1 MSSCP
6 NINSPEWKSLVNKI
20 GENNAWREFLANNEI
35 PSADNYELLNDK
47 DVLYQNQTTSTEGQI
62 VSEKTIRDLAAR
74 MSDRIGMP
82 FIVESD
88 RTKEY
93 KGKVENNTAYIN
105 LAYATLDTPIHEILG
120 HPIIRAI
127 KKTVLS
133 ESDWANSL
141 LTGQLPFEDDQD
153 VSLEAYK
160 KYVQQKKN
168 SNILYQNL
176 LKELETGKGKEV
188 LDRIKRDYN
197 VKGNIF
203 NPEWYIKNRA
213 SRFVSKGSDSYRA
226 NYNENT
232 KELDYSY
239 NGTPIT
245 EKEYIDNT
253 QDYYTL
259 EEQQEEAIV
268 ELLGLMTAE
277 KLDAVKDGKLISL
290 LKRLLKEIKAFMKQ
304 LLNQKEI
311 EIDKLPDNMT
321 LNDLSDLLAYSN
333 SKLILPG
340 NEVVYTTPDNQTFKT
355 YQEASNHIGELAKT
369 TKNVDL
375 NNIKINTETSEE
387 QKKQIEQFTNELKDL
402 KNQFNNFKFEKIPFN
417 NKIDIYTGEGR
428 LRQNYWARKDDG
440 TTGYLGG
447 SKETLTGDDY
457 DGFVIDKRNPWESSG
472 REYIKISNE
481 EAKKIFDEVND
492 INTATKTSIDIY
504 NALARSIDVLEN
516 KLNFLKEGSPLKSFI
531 NKNKEY
537 EQSKEI
543 IEKWKKINN
552 IQYNPEE
559 IYSRGQ
565 EFTSV
570 VGAYSNFDI
579 NLMMQNLLQHIED
592 NEKAGGKFA
601 ISAFT
606 KPVDKKIGHLEGGGG
621 KIKFK
626 IYPQSKDILWAANT
640 DVYSGSVWDASEK
653 VNKDKKSELLGVSY
667 TKYPALRNVNSVQPN
682 LANVVDNLD
691 WQHNELGIV
700 LTGNNFRLEYDEDIP
715 YQTKKIIDGIN
726 KILDQKYGKL
736 VKPKINKTLQDN
748 VVISHPRAGIIF
760 EGTQTESKKFLN
772 DFDISIYKSL
782 DKDKLKIEQSE
793 GIQPTKT
800 NETLKENIRNI
811 ANSLI
816 YENVGEEYAVK
827 ITRPSGGIEISLY
840 YAKKED
846 AEKILKNDKI
856 KYPDSKVE
864 IITNPKYGKVKDKE
878 YIDQSL
884 INTKIAALKEVAKK
898 YPRSLIRSEV
908 KRINTF
914 DNQQLY
920 NQFDLDDELPFQK
933 IQSDKK
939 EILYSIKTKSVEEI
953 AEGLNTDLVRS
964 EQQIKYSGYIKT
976 MVLNLLGDIGP
987 GKKLNMSPDKAFK
1000 QTKEKFIEI
1009 NNNIALSLNSYV
1021 KSEEDLQTF
1030 KSSELYNEMLEF
1042 LPVLGYVNTYEDL
1055 QKAAAI
1061 YNNVITKFDTYINFV
1076 KIDLAHNGI
1085 RIVKNK
1091 IKNVDNEEL
1100 AVKNE
1105 DESNDS
1111 AEISQNEIGERYG
1124 MDSFETNPRDTASI
1138 RVKSLIQTI
1147 AIPNEYEFGVP
1158 IYANPNDVFADILE
1172 IGADIDLS
1180 GFDSDKT
1187 KLTEFKKQLSDRAQ
1201 NRTYLSNLLNKIKNF
1216 EKNNEWERI
1225 NDILTVASKA
1235 YAIETLLL
1243 YKTRK
1248 SGNQVNG
1255 IYDTKVISTNR
1266 DSIDLQISREW
1277 LEDHKQS
1284 DFYTKDSQNDLYP
1297 KQSKLDLLN
1306 QIIEEGANKE
1316 NNIQI
1321 KKFQEFF
1328 NVLGINFT
1336 EDEITV
1342 IYKKL
1347 PKVLNKA
1354 TFNAFFQK
1362 NNLLKNIVDSFQ
1374 KHIKQP
1380 FKGQYGFQN
1389 ESTSMKELAKIYYEV
1404 NPGRYK
1410 ITATKTADNKS
1421 KYAYIL
1427 PSYLEQI
1434 KREWKNGN
1442 TSSVIN
1448 GVLSKPNSQ
1457 EQESFWNKVTRN
1469 QAKFKLDYFNGVRE
1483 QKVGE
1488 NGKVRKSL
1496 TPKEQ
1501 IVSMFLL
1508 HQQNLNVGN
1517 YIAFTLS
1524 DKTATMETVMTKE
1537 FFVNTDRNP
1546 VGVNIDYEI
1555 IDNKINY
1562 RNGLKKKIYNSFVE
1576 PEISRILASIKNKE
1590 AVNIE
1595 NYEIASKLFYFLP
1608 NLNRNS
1614 SLVDFR
1620 NDLYSGSFTIE
1631 ELSTKYSD
1639 IVGQAVLNEIQTDT
1653 ELEVDK
1659 LISIG
1664 VINVDKNNNYTYPLF
1679 INGNS
1684 ESDYVNAFRKT
1695 DATGR
1700 NMARLMVMDMK
1711 LNYLNSQIK
1720 TVQYLKFD
1728 PALAFKSSID
1738 VKDKIISDIADED
1751 KVTIANT
1758 TWDEFS
1764 KRAAALV
1771 APGSQ
1776 GSWSWN
1782 IGEDFYKEASK
1793 DYITV
1798 TAKDVKVEVKN
1809 TDGTLLNKSEITDA
1823 EEFVTMQ
1830 EHIDYLMSEGKIP
1843 YETWLSIYNKIKKA
1857 GPGGYYKLT
1866 SEELNLTISP
1876 TKPVYVNYT
1885 KVGDEELGLNRIDYV
1900 KSSRYPLIPQQEA
1913 GSERDKLRVWM
1924 EKNNVR
1930 SVNFASAKKLG
1941 RPTKSLELFDKDNN
1955 FVEPSDDDFK
1965 SSMQL
1970 LSRDGIRNQQEIP
1983 EQKDK
1988 ISTVTQ
1994 MNRTIFDG
2002 LLEVKDFNFGNMKN
2016 VTGAKGKEIKEAVR
2030 ARLFEIEAEK
2040 LKEKI
2045 DNLNVS
2051 HEKLYKLL
2059 EDIIVNDTTGSYTQ
2073 NDLLALEIDPKTK
2086 KFKIP
2091 LEAQYKLKKFQS
2103 LINSLVNKNVMLK
2116 VDGSSFVQV
2125 SGVGNKYTFSN
2136 ISKGI
2141 KSDIIWIDKHA
2152 DEFAK
2157 DGTTLKYIR
2166 QENKKTKAAQVI
2178 VSQYLRDDEGNLIDL
2193 TDYITEDK
2201 LGRKILDTS
2210 KMDEKMFQLI
2220 GTRIPNQSHPST
2232 LPIEVVGFL
2241 PSYMENSIIVPDGI
2255 TGQMGSDFDVDKL
2268 YAYFSKFK
2276 YNKENKSVEQITY
2289 ELNSIDDVKNLDKDQ
2304 LNQLYRDIHW
2314 EVLMNPATFDKITK
2328 AVDMPEVKEKVNLRN
2343 EQLKKYN
2350 LISDVKVNLPLDYMT
2365 SITRYIDNRAGK
2377 TGVSIFATLIS
2388 AQADFQ
2394 DKVIQLKTDEQ
2405 TGATNPIQIKLS
2417 KNSEII
2423 NLEFI
2428 GKLGESTSFLNEKR
2442 SISEN
2447 LNMMFS
2453 ESVDNAK
2460 NQFLKEFNW
2469 TEKAMSPIGVLAMLT
2484 DNKGNAAPIDFM
2496 MDLTSQSSII
2506 TLFEMIEQKQDS
2518 FGQYDSNALSKS
2530 VIDLQNKIIKKID
2543 LKDYLPGDQ
2552 TAQSYFDN
2560 KERNKILDA
2569 ETLSNAWVI
2578 GKAIQQKA
2586 NNETLEKIAKD
2597 LKYSSV
2603 NKMMLT
2609 YYNVQF
2615 NTLDTF
2621 ARLED
2626 TGRELMTILGAVYP
2640 YTKGIGSNVFST
2652 KQKLNQLN
2660 KLSNSFVFNNLDNI
2674 AGEINKLDN
2683 GDIQIMPVGEIGS
2696 AIENSLIFAQNNV
2709 YKSLFPISSGN
2720 ELESTVDK
2728 ILDFMGLDKLNLSKD
2743 KYQSIYNTVFE
2754 SIISYIYTNPS
2765 FELFED
2771 VVTERNKL
2779 INGTTSIG
2787 YRIIELKKDPEFA
2800 KNGFLKNIEV
2810 NKDYKTNTYSISFK
2824 DPFGTESDDKEV
2836 TLGFYNLALN
2846 ENNDIKQLAKDL
2858 ALYPFA
2864 TGDAGNLGRFIPVSY
2879 LNSDAD
2885 FTKAMGNFENAFV
2898 KHLINPGSQDI
2909 LIDQIVQNNPDI
2921 FSKSFSF
2928 TTTKN
2933 VNGDYQSPFKT
2944 VLKKIVN
2951 ADKLKDVDKFTFK
2964 IGDFPNND
2972 KYKGIIQS
2980 LKIPLTDNEQQAI
2993 SNIPSLAI
3001 LKIDFKYPQYILIED
3016 EIKSDI
3022 DFIYNEKVSYL
3033 YKRTSP
3039 IVTENGDATYERI
3052 EILGYKNISE
3062 FDFNNPNL
3070 VSAIEMNNVSR
3081 NENELP
3087 SQEGVLN
3094 QKEEIIEPITFVE
3107 NKIPVNLKG
3116 QMTFKYGNNKRSD
3129 VTSNTTFDAILNGER
3144 TASTR
3149 YENEGNINYW
3159 KGAKIGDIIT
3169 WKSEDGK
3176 TVDVEVTKA
3185 LHSLKGSGKNAEE
3198 WSKLE
3203 GWSVDYFNEKVR
3215 PKLDQAWQIEY
3226 KLITQPST
3234 NIQEN
3239 VKEPTEQPEIKINTV
3254 EYKGKPFIIEGS
3266 EEEGGLKIFYQAQG
3280 GKGEEVKDVN
3290 LFNKV
3295 FVAHTA
3301 DIHPEWVVTLT
3312 GIQNQPKYLVGMNGE
3327 VISLQN
3333 TDYGKVIQSKNVIQ
3347 KVMSLYN
3354 DKSEI
3359 ENLKIKPEETSMSTE
3374 NVFDITEEDLPVE
3387 EKPVKKEK
3395 RINVPK
3401 GSNPNNNVI
3410 METEDTVFLM
3420 NDGQQEAF
3428 DFIKGKVEE
3437 LLNNKKRIDVNDLDN
3452 TVIFNDPL
3460 TNKFNGLF
3468 PVEMWNNMIGLAG
3481 RGGVGKTT
3489 VIKAIIAAI
3498 EGKNKYAQ
3506 PSVMYLAPSHTAATV
3521 LQEAI
3526 GLDSEKAND
3535 GKVNTIQSHLRMRPD
3550 NNNIFNLI
3558 SENDYLKSTMFKPSF
3573 GRPNIIIIDESSMV
3587 SATMIKDMIIRL
3599 KTDLKNGLISNMP
3612 VFIFMGDYRQLGPI
3626 NEKQNEFVNKGPVS
3640 STLFLDTS
3648 KTKELTEVMRSDN
3661 ELLHKIYDS
3670 IGEQTVSNMIKTK
3683 NKEELKNPTFSK
3695 YDQLTKKSTENMLIV
3710 SNQEGVIDDYVT
3722 YLANN
3727 NNPYGMFW
3735 IHYNNTDNPI
3745 TKNLAAKIRKAYFDK
3760 IEESIS
3766 EEQHRLFSKHD
3777 YIEFT
3782 GGVEISTD
3790 DSFDYTVTNDKI
3802 KNIIE
3807 KQKYYKVKDNIYKIK
3822 SGVIKPNARF
3832 KVLDIVN
3839 RKDNLLSFV
3848 HSQLKSYLP
3857 KNITVDVETS
3867 ILYNRQ
3873 DKVRALSKA
3882 LDISVGPIIEG
3893 KFGKYNKNTKKQE
3906 GIIIKNNK
3914 TGEILAEFDL
3924 PYGIFID
3931 VQENLKM
3938 LNSSGATMPFAPA
3951 YIGSSHTAQGNSI
3964 KNVIVGDYNIKQA
3977 AANGKTHIDDIFSS
3991 MYVALTRTSGTVIII
4006 KPAGADIVN
4015 NQEVFL
4021 GAITDNNQAQ
4031 RMTSASKMPNKFEEI
4046 EIQEA
4051 EETIDFMDNVIQQ
4064 IIMDSQKEVIED
4076 TFGKDKNA
4084 SSILNTVY
4092 KNTTPF
4098 YKEIL
4103 KLVSKTG
4110 GINNLKI
4117 VVDETITDPGSYDLY
4132 NETITINPN
4141 LAFES
4146 NPGNANAL
4154 YDVLIHEL
4162 LHHITAKIVNA
4173 DKSKLTL
4180 EQRKWVVS
4188 LENLFKFT
4196 QDKILND
4203 PIHGENL
4210 RKAIEQV
4217 NKEGGFLSVKDKSM
4231 YYGLTN
4237 MNEFISMLMSDADF
4251 RSFMNNVSYSGEKSL
4266 FERFIDIFVNI
4277 LKSLGITVKDDTVLK
4292 EGIGNIIGII
4302 ESRNE
4307 GNVATDQTLKSI
4319 KTQTFVDGIVESE
4332 FEKIIKYLDIKTKCK

>member
-1 MSSCP
+1 MSCRIG
-6 NINSPEWKSLVNKI
+6 INNLVKSVIKDKPWFYFNERENYVEILDSPTNRISRYTAFGVAKSLAKDLNKVINNGYKQI
-20 GENNAWREFLANNEI
+20 GDVFY
-35 PSADNYELLNDK
+35 PNYMNRK
-47 DVLYQNQTTSTEGQI
+47 
-62 VSEKTIRDLAAR
+62 R
-74 MSDRIGMP
+74 
-82 FIVESD
+82 IVE
-88 RTKEY
+88 
-93 KGKVENNTAYIN
+93 IN
-105 LAYATLDTPIHEILG
+105 PSKKQLDLIKATDE
-120 HPIIRAI
+120 
-127 KKTVLS
+127 
-133 ESDWANSL
+133 
-141 LTGQLPFEDDQD
+141 
-153 VSLEAYK
+153 
-160 KYVQQKKN
+160 
-168 SNILYQNL
+168 
-176 LKELETGKGKEV
+176 KEV
-188 LDRIKRDYN
+188 LEIEAEIKKEQLQKEFDFLN
-197 VKGNIF
+197 NEANIS
-203 NPEWYIKNRA
+203 I
-213 SRFVSKGSDSYRA
+213 
-226 NYNENT
+226 NYEGDVIPN
-232 KELDYSY
+232 
-239 NGTPIT
+239 
-245 EKEYIDNT
+245 IDNT
-253 QDYYTL
+253 
-259 EEQQEEAIV
+259 
-268 ELLGLMTAE
+268 
-277 KLDAVKDGKLISL
+277 
-290 LKRLLKEIKAFMKQ
+290 
-304 LLNQKEI
+304 
-311 EIDKLPDNMT
+311 
-321 LNDLSDLLAYSN
+321 
-333 SKLILPG
+333 
-340 NEVVYTTPDNQTFKT
+340 
-355 YQEASNHIGELAKT
+355 
-369 TKNVDL
+369 VD
-375 NNIKINTETSEE
+375 
-387 QKKQIEQFTNELKDL
+387 
-402 KNQFNNFKFEKIPFN
+402 
-417 NKIDIYTGEGR
+417 
-428 LRQNYWARKDDG
+428 
-440 TTGYLGG
+440 
-447 SKETLTGDDY
+447 
-457 DGFVIDKRNPWESSG
+457 
-472 REYIKISNE
+472 
-481 EAKKIFDEVND
+481 
-492 INTATKTSIDIY
+492 
-504 NALARSIDVLEN
+504 
-516 KLNFLKEGSPLKSFI
+516 
-531 NKNKEY
+531 
-537 EQSKEI
+537 
-543 IEKWKKINN
+543 
-552 IQYNPEE
+552 
-559 IYSRGQ
+559 
-565 EFTSV
+565 
-570 VGAYSNFDI
+570 
-579 NLMMQNLLQHIED
+579 
-592 NEKAGGKFA
+592 
-601 ISAFT
+601 
-606 KPVDKKIGHLEGGGG
+606 DKKNI
-621 KIKFK
+621 
-626 IYPQSKDILWAANT
+626 
-640 DVYSGSVWDASEK
+640 
-653 VNKDKKSELLGVSY
+653 
-667 TKYPALRNVNSVQPN
+667 TK
-682 LANVVDNLD
+682 
-691 WQHNELGIV
+691 
-700 LTGNNFRLEYDEDIP
+700 
-715 YQTKKIIDGIN
+715 
-726 KILDQKYGKL
+726 QK
-736 VKPKINKTLQDN
+736 N
-748 VVISHPRAGIIF
+748 
-760 EGTQTESKKFLN
+760 
-772 DFDISIYKSL
+772 
-782 DKDKLKIEQSE
+782 
-793 GIQPTKT
+793 
-800 NETLKENIRNI
+800 
-811 ANSLI
+811 
-816 YENVGEEYAVK
+816 
-827 ITRPSGGIEISLY
+827 
-840 YAKKED
+840 
-846 AEKILKNDKI
+846 
-856 KYPDSKVE
+856 
-864 IITNPKYGKVKDKE
+864 
-878 YIDQSL
+878 
-884 INTKIAALKEVAKK
+884 
-898 YPRSLIRSEV
+898 
-908 KRINTF
+908 
-914 DNQQLY
+914 
-920 NQFDLDDELPFQK
+920 
-933 IQSDKK
+933 
-939 EILYSIKTKSVEEI
+939 ILYSIRTKSVEEI
-953 AEGLNTDLVRS
+953 AKGLNTDLVRS
-964 EQQIKYSGYIKT
+964 EQQIKYSSYIKT
-976 MVLNLLGDIGP
+976 MILTFMGDIGP
-987 GKKLNMSPDKAFK
+987 GKKLKMSPDEAFQK
-1000 QTKEKFIEI
+1000 SKEMFIKI
-1009 NNNIALSLNSYV
+1009 NNNIATALNTHI
-1021 KSEEDLQTF
+1021 KSEED
-1030 KSSELYNEMLEF
+1030 F
-1042 LPVLGYVNTYEDL
+1042 LKVKESTSYEEIIKIFPVLKYAKTYEDL
-1055 QKAAAI
+1055 QKAAKT
-1061 YNNVITKFDTYINFV
+1061 YSDVIAKFDSYVTFV

-1091 IKNVDNEEL
+1091 IKNVDVEEL

-1111 AEISQNEIGERYG
+1111 SEISQNEIGERYG
-1124 MDSFETNPRDTASI
+1124 MDNFQTNPRDTASI

-1147 AIPNEYEFGVP
+1147 AIPDEYEFGVP

-1172 IGADIDLS
+1172 IGADIELS

-1201 NRTYLSNLLNKIKNF
+1201 SRTYLSNLLNKIESF

-1248 SGNQVNG
+1248 TGSQING
-1255 IYDTKVISTNR
+1255 IYDAKIISTNR
-1266 DSIDLQISREW
+1266 DSIDLQISKEW
-1277 LEDHKQS
+1277 LFNHLQS
-1284 DFYTKDSQNDLYP
+1284 DFYTKNSQKDLFP
-1297 KQSKLDLLN
+1297 KQSKIDLLN

-1316 NNIQI
+1316 NSIQV

-1328 NVLGINFT
+1328 NVLGIDFT
-1336 EDEITV
+1336 ENEVNI
-1342 IYKKL
+1342 ISKKL
-1347 PKVLNKA
+1347 PKVLKKA

-1362 NNLLKNIVDSFQ
+1362 NNLLKNIVESFELN
-1374 KHIKQP
+1374 IKQP
-1380 FKGQYGFQN
+1380 FEGQYGFKN
-1389 ESTSMKELAKIYYEV
+1389 ESTSMKELAKIYYEL

-1410 ITATKTADNKS
+1410 IASTKTADNKS

-1427 PSYLEQI
+1427 PTYLEQV
-1434 KREWKNGN
+1434 KREWDNGN
-1442 TSSVIN
+1442 TSSVMN

-1457 EQESFWNKVTRN
+1457 DQESFWNKVLRN
-1469 QAKFKLDYFNGVRE
+1469 QAKFKIDYFNGIRE
-1483 QKVGE
+1483 QKAGE
-1488 NGKVRKSL
+1488 NGKVRKFL

-1501 IVSMFLL
+1501 IATMFLL
-1508 HQQNLNVGN
+1508 HQQNLNVGS

-1524 DKTATMETVMTKE
+1524 DKTANMETVMTKE
-1537 FFVNTDRNP
+1537 FFVNTSNSA
-1546 VGVNIDYEI
+1546 VGVNIDYALA
-1555 IDNKINY
+1555 DNKIVYTNA
-1562 RNGLKKKIYNSFVE
+1562 LKNKIYNSFVE

-1590 AVNIE
+1590 SVNIE
-1595 NYEIASKLFYFLP
+1595 NYDIASKLFYFLP

-1614 SLVDFR
+1614 NLVNFR

-1653 ELEVDK
+1653 ELEIDK

-1695 DATGR
+1695 NATGR

-1720 TVQYLKFD
+1720 TIQYLKFD
-1728 PALAFKSSID
+1728 PALAFKTSID
-1738 VKDKIISDIADED
+1738 VKDKTISNIADED

-1782 IGEDFYKEASK
+1782 IGEDLYKEASE

-1809 TDGTLLNKSEITDA
+1809 ADGTLLNKSEITDA

-1830 EHIDYLMSEGKIP
+1830 EHIDYLMSQGKIP

-1866 SEELNLTISP
+1866 SEELTLTISP

-1988 ISTVTQ
+1988 VSTVTQ

-2002 LLEVKDFNFGNMKN
+2002 LLGVKNFNFGNMKN
-2016 VTGAKGKEIKEAVR
+2016 VTGSKGKELKEAVR
-2030 ARLFEIEAEK
+2030 ARLFEIESEN

-2045 DNLNVS
+2045 GNLNVS
-2051 HEKLYKLL
+2051 HEKLYELL
-2059 EDIIVNDTTGSYTQ
+2059 KDIIENDTTGSYTQ
-2073 NDLLALEIDPKTK
+2073 NDLLALEIDPQTK

-2103 LINSLVNKNVMLK
+2103 LINSLIDKNVMLK

-2141 KSDIIWIDKHA
+2141 KSDIIWIDKYA
-2152 DEFAK
+2152 DDFAK
-2157 DGTTLKYIR
+2157 DGATLKYIR
-2166 QENKKTKAAQVI
+2166 QEDNKTKAAQVI

-2193 TDYITEDK
+2193 TDYITEDDF
-2201 LGRKILDTS
+2201 GRNILDTS
-2210 KMDEKMFQLI
+2210 KMDEKMFQLV

-2276 YNKENKSVEQITY
+2276 YTKKSTIERLGADENEFEELVKAGKKIAKKAGEKADRKGRYNNFNKYLTQAVKEKYGDKEVPKFKIETPASIKQITY
-2289 ELNSIDDVKNLDKDQ
+2289 ELNSINDVKNLDKDQ

-2314 EVLMNPATFDKITK
+2314 EVLMNSATFDKITK

-2365 SITRYIDNRAGK
+2365 SITRYIDNRSGK

-2394 DKVIQLKTDEQ
+2394 DKVIQLKRDEE
-2405 TGATNPIQIKLS
+2405 TNTPNPIEIKLS
-2417 KNSEII
+2417 KNSETIY
-2423 NLEFI
+2423 LEFI

-2518 FGQYDSNALSKS
+2518 FGQYDVDALSKS
-2530 VIDLQNKIIKKID
+2530 IVELQNKIIKKID
-2543 LKDYLPGDQ
+2543 LKGYLPGDQ
-2552 TAQSYFDN
+2552 TAESYFN
-2560 KERNKILDA
+2560 RKNQNRNSILDA
-2569 ETLSNAWVI
+2569 ETLSETWMI

-2586 NNETLEKIAKD
+2586 SNETLEKIAKD
-2597 LKYSSV
+2597 LKYGSV
-2603 NKMMLT
+2603 NEMMLT

-2615 NTLDTF
+2615 NALDMF
-2621 ARLED
+2621 ARLEN

-2660 KLSNSFVFNNLDNI
+2660 KLSSSLVFDNLDNI
-2674 AGEINKLDN
+2674 AGEVNKLSN
-2683 GDIQIMPVGEIGS
+2683 GDIQIMPIGEIGS
-2696 AIENSLIFAQNNV
+2696 AIENSLIFAQNNI

-2720 ELESTVDK
+2720 ELESTVDI
-2728 ILDFMGLDKLNLSKD
+2728 ILDFLGLDKLNLSKD

-2771 VVTERNKL
+2771 VVAERNKL

-2787 YRIIELKKDPEFA
+2787 YRIGELNKNPEFA

-2810 NKDYKTNTYSISFK
+2810 DKDYKTNTYSISFK
-2824 DPFGTESDDKEV
+2824 NPFGTESDDKEV

-2864 TGDAGNLGRFIPVSY
+2864 TGDAGNLGRFIPVTY

-2885 FTKAMGNFENAFV
+2885 FNKAMSNFENAFV
-2898 KHLINPGSQDI
+2898 KHLINPKSQDI
-2909 LIDQIVQNNPDI
+2909 LIDQIVQNNPEI

-2928 TTTKN
+2928 TTTKTSYT
-2933 VNGDYQSPFKT
+2933 DYQSPFKT
-2944 VLKKIVN
+2944 ALKKNINV
-2951 ADKLKDVDKFTFK
+2951 DRLKDVNKFTFK
-2964 IGDFPNND
+2964 IGDFPNDD
-2972 KYKGIIQS
+2972 KHKGIIQS

-2993 SNIPSLAI
+2993 SKIPSLAI

-3081 NENELP
+3081 DENELN
-3087 SQEGVLN
+3087 SQEGILQEEVVKPAMLAPTTSAQESTSNFVVKNNILEILN
-3094 QKEEIIEPITFVE
+3094 KSKYSFLASLLKENNTTLNWTKDNNVAGTYYLGKNKIEIGEHIKFSDNLEEVIAHEAIHAIIDWETTGTEKRKEMEEKIAPFIKEIKEYFFNSKEGQNEYIKNILTTFNQSLINKNGTFEEVITYAFTDKIFAEWLNSIPSKGVKNKSKTLWGKLKDIILEILSSVTEKTKLDELNDILDFIFKEEVKPGVETTEPVKTYQGKIESLQPNQIFVFGSNPQGRHGAGAAQQAKNKFGAVQLVGRGLKNQTYALVTKNLTAGFVE
-3107 NKIPVNLKG
+3107 KETGI
-3116 QMTFKYGNNKRSD
+3116 KYEKAGEKSL
-3129 VTSNTTFDAILNGER
+3129 TPEQIESNIKELYNVALQNPDKEFLVAYSVDDKKNLNGYTDQDMANMFSAFPIPNNMVFE
-3144 TASTR
+3144 
-3149 YENEGNINYW
+3149 EGFS
-3159 KGAKIGDIIT
+3159 KLLQAESIIY
-3169 WKSEDGK
+3169 KN
-3176 TVDVEVTKA
+3176 
-3185 LHSLKGSGKNAEE
+3185 GKNYLAVNGKIVGVQEIDENGNTYISPNVEE
-3198 WSKLE
+3198 S
-3203 GWSVDYFNEKVR
+3203 
-3215 PKLDQAWQIEY
+3215 I
-3226 KLITQPST
+3226 
-3234 NIQEN
+3234 
-3239 VKEPTEQPEIKINTV
+3239 EQPEIKVSTV
-3254 EYKGKPFIIEGS
+3254 DYKGKTFIIEGS
-3266 EEEGGLKIFYQAQG
+3266 EEEGDLKIFYQAQG

-3312 GIQNQPKYLVGMNGE
+3312 GIQNQPKYLVGNNSE

-3333 TDYGKVIQSKNVIQ
+3333 TDYGKVIQSKDVIQ
-3347 KVMSLYN
+3347 KVMSLYY
-3354 DKSEI
+3354 DKSQI
-3359 ENLKIKPEETSMSTE
+3359 ENLKIKPEEISMSTE
-3374 NVFDITEEDLPVE
+3374 NVFDITKEDLPVE
-3387 EKPVKKEK
+3387 QKPVKKEK

-3428 DFIKGKVEE
+3428 NFIKGKVEE

-3498 EGKNKYAQ
+3498 EVKNKYAQ
-3506 PSVMYLAPSHTAATV
+3506 PSVMYLAPGHTAATV

-3535 GKVNTIQSHLRMRPD
+3535 GMVNTIQSHLRMRPD
-3550 NNNIFNLI
+3550 SNNIFNLI
-3558 SENDYLKSTMFKPSF
+3558 SEYNYLKSAKFKPSF
-3573 GRPNIIIIDESSMV
+3573 GQPNIIIIDEASMV
-3587 SATMIKDMIIRL
+3587 SATMIKDMITRL
-3599 KTDLKNGLISNMP
+3599 KTDLRNGLISNMP

-3626 NEKQNEFVNKGPVS
+3626 NEKQNQFVNKGPIS
-3640 STLFLDTS
+3640 STLFLDNS

-3670 IGEQTVSNMIKTK
+3670 IGDQIVSNMTKTK
-3683 NKEELKNPTFSK
+3683 NKEELKNPSFSK

-3735 IHYNNTDNPI
+3735 IHYNKTDNSI

-3760 IEESIS
+3760 IEQPIL
-3766 EEQHRLFSKHD
+3766 EEKYRLFSKHD

-3790 DSFDYTVTNDKI
+3790 DNFNYTITDDKI
-3802 KNIIE
+3802 KNLIE
-3807 KQKYYKVKDNIYKIK
+3807 KQKYNKIEDNVYKIGL
-3822 SGVIKPNARF
+3822 GVIKPNARF

-3839 RKDNLLSFV
+3839 RKDNLSALL
-3848 HSQLKSYLP
+3848 HPNLKSYLP
-3857 KNITVDVETS
+3857 KNIIVDVETS

-3873 DKVRALSKA
+3873 DKIRALSKA
-3882 LDISVGPIIEG
+3882 LDISVGPIIDG
-3893 KFGKYNKNTKKQE
+3893 KFGRYSEGTKSQE
-3906 GIIIKNNK
+3906 GITIKNNK
-3914 TGEILAEFDL
+3914 TGEILAKFDL
-3924 PYGIFID
+3924 PYGTFID
-3931 VQENLKM
+3931 VEENLKM
-3938 LNSSGATMPFAPA
+3938 LNSTNATMPFVPS

-3977 AANGKTHIDDIFSS
+3977 AANGRTHIDDVFSS

-4021 GAITDNNQAQ
+4021 GAITDDNQAQ
-4031 RMTSASKMPNKFEEI
+4031 RMTSASEMPNKFEEI

-4110 GINNLKI
+4110 GIGNLKI
-4117 VVDETITDPGSYDLY
+4117 VVDENMTDPGSYDLY

-4141 LAFES
+4141 LAFEL

-4162 LHHITAKIVNA
+4162 LHHVTAKIVNA
-4173 DKSKLTL
+4173 DKSTLTL
-4180 EQRKWVVS
+4180 EQRKWVIS

-4203 PIHGENL
+4203 PIHSENL
-4210 RKAIEQV
+4210 RKTIEQV

-4237 MNEFISMLMSDADF
+4237 INEFISMLMSDADF

-4277 LKSLGITVKDDTVLK
+4277 LKSLGVTVKDDTVLK

-4307 GNVATDQTLKSI
+4307 ENAATNQTLKSI

>member
-1 MSSCP
+1 MSCRIG
-6 NINSPEWKSLVNKI
+6 INNLVKSVIKDKPWFYFNERENYVEILDSPTNRISRYTAFGVAKSLAKDLNKVINNGYKQI
-20 GENNAWREFLANNEI
+20 GDVFY
-35 PSADNYELLNDK
+35 PNYM
-47 DVLYQNQTTSTEGQI
+47 NQ
-62 VSEKTIRDLAAR
+62 KR
-74 MSDRIGMP
+74 
-82 FIVESD
+82 IVE
-88 RTKEY
+88 
-93 KGKVENNTAYIN
+93 IN
-105 LAYATLDTPIHEILG
+105 PSKKQLDLIKATDE
-120 HPIIRAI
+120 
-127 KKTVLS
+127 
-133 ESDWANSL
+133 
-141 LTGQLPFEDDQD
+141 
-153 VSLEAYK
+153 
-160 KYVQQKKN
+160 
-168 SNILYQNL
+168 
-176 LKELETGKGKEV
+176 KEV
-188 LDRIKRDYN
+188 LEIEAEIKKEQLQKEFDFLN
-197 VKGNIF
+197 NEANIS
-203 NPEWYIKNRA
+203 I
-213 SRFVSKGSDSYRA
+213 
-226 NYNENT
+226 NYEGDVIPN
-232 KELDYSY
+232 
-239 NGTPIT
+239 
-245 EKEYIDNT
+245 IDNT
-253 QDYYTL
+253 
-259 EEQQEEAIV
+259 
-268 ELLGLMTAE
+268 
-277 KLDAVKDGKLISL
+277 
-290 LKRLLKEIKAFMKQ
+290 
-304 LLNQKEI
+304 
-311 EIDKLPDNMT
+311 
-321 LNDLSDLLAYSN
+321 
-333 SKLILPG
+333 
-340 NEVVYTTPDNQTFKT
+340 
-355 YQEASNHIGELAKT
+355 
-369 TKNVDL
+369 VD
-375 NNIKINTETSEE
+375 
-387 QKKQIEQFTNELKDL
+387 
-402 KNQFNNFKFEKIPFN
+402 
-417 NKIDIYTGEGR
+417 
-428 LRQNYWARKDDG
+428 
-440 TTGYLGG
+440 
-447 SKETLTGDDY
+447 
-457 DGFVIDKRNPWESSG
+457 
-472 REYIKISNE
+472 
-481 EAKKIFDEVND
+481 
-492 INTATKTSIDIY
+492 
-504 NALARSIDVLEN
+504 
-516 KLNFLKEGSPLKSFI
+516 
-531 NKNKEY
+531 
-537 EQSKEI
+537 
-543 IEKWKKINN
+543 
-552 IQYNPEE
+552 
-559 IYSRGQ
+559 
-565 EFTSV
+565 
-570 VGAYSNFDI
+570 
-579 NLMMQNLLQHIED
+579 
-592 NEKAGGKFA
+592 
-601 ISAFT
+601 
-606 KPVDKKIGHLEGGGG
+606 DKKNI
-621 KIKFK
+621 
-626 IYPQSKDILWAANT
+626 
-640 DVYSGSVWDASEK
+640 
-653 VNKDKKSELLGVSY
+653 
-667 TKYPALRNVNSVQPN
+667 TK
-682 LANVVDNLD
+682 
-691 WQHNELGIV
+691 
-700 LTGNNFRLEYDEDIP
+700 
-715 YQTKKIIDGIN
+715 
-726 KILDQKYGKL
+726 QK
-736 VKPKINKTLQDN
+736 N
-748 VVISHPRAGIIF
+748 
-760 EGTQTESKKFLN
+760 
-772 DFDISIYKSL
+772 
-782 DKDKLKIEQSE
+782 
-793 GIQPTKT
+793 
-800 NETLKENIRNI
+800 
-811 ANSLI
+811 
-816 YENVGEEYAVK
+816 
-827 ITRPSGGIEISLY
+827 
-840 YAKKED
+840 
-846 AEKILKNDKI
+846 
-856 KYPDSKVE
+856 
-864 IITNPKYGKVKDKE
+864 
-878 YIDQSL
+878 
-884 INTKIAALKEVAKK
+884 
-898 YPRSLIRSEV
+898 
-908 KRINTF
+908 
-914 DNQQLY
+914 
-920 NQFDLDDELPFQK
+920 
-933 IQSDKK
+933 
-939 EILYSIKTKSVEEI
+939 ILYSIRTKSVEEI
-953 AEGLNTDLVRS
+953 AKGLNTDLVRS
-964 EQQIKYSGYIKT
+964 GQQIKYSSYIKT
-976 MVLNLLGDIGP
+976 MILTFMGDIGP
-987 GKKLNMSPDKAFK
+987 GKKLKMSPDEAFQK
-1000 QTKEKFIEI
+1000 SKEMFIKI
-1009 NNNIALSLNSYV
+1009 NNNIATALNTHI
-1021 KSEEDLQTF
+1021 KSEED
-1030 KSSELYNEMLEF
+1030 F
-1042 LPVLGYVNTYEDL
+1042 LKVKESTSYEEIIKIFPVLKYAKTYEDL
-1055 QKAAAI
+1055 QKAAKT
-1061 YNNVITKFDTYINFV
+1061 YSDVIAKFDSYVTFV

-1091 IKNVDNEEL
+1091 IKNVDVEEL

-1111 AEISQNEIGERYG
+1111 SEISQNEIGERYG
-1124 MDSFETNPRDTASI
+1124 MDNFQTNPRDTASI

-1147 AIPNEYEFGVP
+1147 AIPDEYEFGVP

-1172 IGADIDLS
+1172 IGADIELS

-1187 KLTEFKKQLSDRAQ
+1187 KLTEFKKQLSDRAKS
-1201 NRTYLSNLLNKIKNF
+1201 RTYLSNLLNKIESF

-1248 SGNQVNG
+1248 TGSQING
-1255 IYDTKVISTNR
+1255 IYDAKIISTNR
-1266 DSIDLQISREW
+1266 DSIDLQISKEW
-1277 LEDHKQS
+1277 LFNHLQS
-1284 DFYTKDSQNDLYP
+1284 DFYTKNSQKDLFP
-1297 KQSKLDLLN
+1297 KQSKIDLLN

-1316 NNIQI
+1316 NSIQV

-1328 NVLGINFT
+1328 NVLGIDFT
-1336 EDEITV
+1336 ENEVNI
-1342 IYKKL
+1342 ISKKL
-1347 PKVLNKA
+1347 PKVLKKA

-1362 NNLLKNIVDSFQ
+1362 NNLLKNIVESFELN
-1374 KHIKQP
+1374 IKQP
-1380 FKGQYGFQN
+1380 FEGQYGFKN
-1389 ESTSMKELAKIYYEV
+1389 ESTSMKELAKIYYEL

-1410 ITATKTADNKS
+1410 IASTKTADNKS

-1427 PSYLEQI
+1427 PTYLEQV
-1434 KREWKNGN
+1434 KREWDNGN
-1442 TSSVIN
+1442 TSSVMN

-1457 EQESFWNKVTRN
+1457 DQESFWNKVLRN
-1469 QAKFKLDYFNGVRE
+1469 QAKFKIDYFNGIRE
-1483 QKVGE
+1483 QKAGE
-1488 NGKVRKSL
+1488 NGKVRKFL

-1501 IVSMFLL
+1501 IATMFLL
-1508 HQQNLNVGN
+1508 HQQNLNVGS

-1524 DKTATMETVMTKE
+1524 DKTANMETVMTKE
-1537 FFVNTDRNP
+1537 FFVNTSNNA
-1546 VGVNIDYEI
+1546 VGVNIDYALA
-1555 IDNKINY
+1555 DNKIVYTNA
-1562 RNGLKKKIYNSFVE
+1562 LKNKIYNSFVE

-1590 AVNIE
+1590 SVNIE
-1595 NYEIASKLFYFLP
+1595 NYDIASKLFYFLP

-1614 SLVDFR
+1614 NLVDFR

-1653 ELEVDK
+1653 ELEIDK

-1695 DATGR
+1695 NATGR

-1720 TVQYLKFD
+1720 TIQYLKFD
-1728 PALAFKSSID
+1728 PALAFKTSID
-1738 VKDKIISDIADED
+1738 VKDKTISNIADED

-1782 IGEDFYKEASK
+1782 IGEDLYKEASE

-1809 TDGTLLNKSEITDA
+1809 ADGTLLNKSEITDA

-1830 EHIDYLMSEGKIP
+1830 EHIDYLMSQGKIP

-1866 SEELNLTISP
+1866 SEELTLTISP

-1988 ISTVTQ
+1988 VSTVTQ

-2002 LLEVKDFNFGNMKN
+2002 LLGVKNFNFGNMKN
-2016 VTGAKGKEIKEAVR
+2016 VTGSKGKELKEAVR
-2030 ARLFEIEAEK
+2030 ARLFEIESEN

-2045 DNLNVS
+2045 GNLNVS
-2051 HEKLYKLL
+2051 HEKLYELL
-2059 EDIIVNDTTGSYTQ
+2059 KDIIENDTTGSYTQ
-2073 NDLLALEIDPKTK
+2073 NDLLALEIDPQTK

-2103 LINSLVNKNVMLK
+2103 LINSLIDKNVMLK

-2141 KSDIIWIDKHA
+2141 KSDIIWIDKYA
-2152 DEFAK
+2152 DDFAK
-2157 DGTTLKYIR
+2157 DGATLKYIR
-2166 QENKKTKAAQVI
+2166 QEDNKTKAAQVI

-2193 TDYITEDK
+2193 TDYITEDDF
-2201 LGRKILDTS
+2201 GRNILDTS

-2276 YNKENKSVEQITY
+2276 YTKKSTIEKLGADENEFEELVKAGKKIAKKAGEKADRKGRYNNFNKYLTQAVKEKYGDKEVPKFKIETPASIKQITY

-2314 EVLMNPATFDKITK
+2314 EVLMNSATFDKITK

-2365 SITRYIDNRAGK
+2365 SITRYIDNRSGK

-2394 DKVIQLKTDEQ
+2394 DKVIQLKRDEE
-2405 TGATNPIQIKLS
+2405 TNTPNPIEIKLS
-2417 KNSEII
+2417 KNSETIY
-2423 NLEFI
+2423 LEFI

-2518 FGQYDSNALSKS
+2518 FGQYDVDALSKS
-2530 VIDLQNKIIKKID
+2530 IVELQNKIIKKID
-2543 LKDYLPGDQ
+2543 LKGYLPGDQ
-2552 TAQSYFDN
+2552 TAESYFN
-2560 KERNKILDA
+2560 RKNQNRNSILDA
-2569 ETLSNAWVI
+2569 ETLSETWMI

-2586 NNETLEKIAKD
+2586 SNETLEKIAKD
-2597 LKYSSV
+2597 LKYGSV
-2603 NKMMLT
+2603 NEMMLT

-2615 NTLDTF
+2615 NALDMF
-2621 ARLED
+2621 ARLEN

-2660 KLSNSFVFNNLDNI
+2660 KLSSSLVFDNLDNI
-2674 AGEINKLDN
+2674 AGEINKLSN
-2683 GDIQIMPVGEIGS
+2683 GDIQIMPIGEIGS
-2696 AIENSLIFAQNNV
+2696 AIENSLIFAQNNI

-2720 ELESTVDK
+2720 ELESTVDI
-2728 ILDFMGLDKLNLSKD
+2728 ILDFLGLDKLNLSKD

-2787 YRIIELKKDPEFA
+2787 YRIGELNKNPEFA

-2810 NKDYKTNTYSISFK
+2810 DKDYKTNTYSISFK
-2824 DPFGTESDDKEV
+2824 NPFGTESDDKEV

-2864 TGDAGNLGRFIPVSY
+2864 TGDAGNLGRFIPVTY

-2885 FTKAMGNFENAFV
+2885 FNKAMSNFENAFV
-2898 KHLINPGSQDI
+2898 KHLINPESQDI
-2909 LIDQIVQNNPDI
+2909 LIDQIVQNNPEM

-2928 TTTKN
+2928 ATTKTSYT
-2933 VNGDYQSPFKT
+2933 DYQSPFKT
-2944 VLKKIVN
+2944 ALKKNINV
-2951 ADKLKDVDKFTFK
+2951 DRLKDVNKFTFK
-2964 IGDFPNND
+2964 IGDFPNDD
-2972 KYKGIIQS
+2972 KHKGIIQS
-2980 LKIPLTDNEQQAI
+2980 LKIPLTDNEQKAI
-2993 SNIPSLAI
+2993 NKIPSLAN
-3001 LKIDFKYPQYILIED
+3001 LKIDFKYPQYILIDD

-3033 YKRTSP
+3033 YKRTSA

-3070 VSAIEMNNVSR
+3070 VSVIEMNNVSR
-3081 NENELP
+3081 NENELR

-3094 QKEEIIEPITFVE
+3094 QKEEVVKSAAQTFTSSDKPNLLKNENGLIIIENVIPKSETIKIIEQAKDFIEETSFKQTAGSVSWAYGKQWMRINAMNPKQREGLVIGKQLNGIEITQKMKDDFIKTGVSKGFPLYGYTTIDKNGNILPSIPQNIIDYLSSKGIDVSEYDASYNSIYDKSDNGSLIIHQDNTENNESPIITISLGRPMKFITYELNDPTDFNVADTNNTAFRIAVNAVRGE
-3107 NKIPVNLKG
+3107 ALKLNLIPKSAKDNNG
-3116 QMTFKYGNNKRSD
+3116 NIKYGHFTPD
-3129 VTSNTTFDAILNGER
+3129 TILKYAEEIDKKQG
-3144 TASTR
+3144 TQ
-3149 YENEGNINYW
+3149 
-3159 KGAKIGDIIT
+3159 
-3169 WKSEDGK
+3169 
-3176 TVDVEVTKA
+3176 
-3185 LHSLKGSGKNAEE
+3185 LKQFVIDKLKEQFKNAEKTE
-3198 WSKLE
+3198 YDLTNGAVLVFSGNNRNVLHEIVFDEETNKKPMESGFPTLNVNKAFKGLNQADKIVKTDDYRGVLTLRKVEGPTLTNVINEQKLIENISTQPTATTEVKPGVEISSNATGLAAALTNPTELAKSKNNLKQSYPVEFQGKTYKDAEAAYQALKSTATKDEGPNNTYNLMVNIITAKLQQHPRLVTEITNQGGSNWILNSTHQPTKQNNVWETGGKNWFIKSLNEAYKNVTSVETTEPVKTYQGKIESLQPNQIFVFGSNPQGRHGAGAAQQAKNKFGAVQLVGRGLKNQTYALVTKNLTAGFVEKQTGIKYEKAGEKSLTPEQIESNIKELYNVALQNPDKEFLVAYSVDGKKNLNGYTDQDMANMFSAFPIPNNMVFEKGFSKL
-3203 GWSVDYFNEKVR
+3203 
-3215 PKLDQAWQIEY
+3215 LQAESIIY
-3226 KLITQPST
+3226 KNGKNYLAVNGKIVGV
-3234 NIQEN
+3234 QEIDENGNTYISPN
-3239 VKEPTEQPEIKINTV
+3239 VEESTEQPEIKISTV
-3254 EYKGKPFIIEGS
+3254 EYKGKTFIIEGS

-3312 GIQNQPKYLVGMNGE
+3312 GIQNQPKYLVGNNSE

-3333 TDYGKVIQSKNVIQ
+3333 TDYGKVIQSKDVIQ
-3347 KVMSLYN
+3347 KVMSLYY
-3354 DKSEI
+3354 DKSQI

-3374 NVFDITEEDLPVE
+3374 NVFDITKEDLPVE
-3387 EKPVKKEK
+3387 QKPVKKEK

-3420 NDGQQEAF
+3420 NNGQQEAF
-3428 DFIKGKVEE
+3428 NFIKGKVEE

-3550 NNNIFNLI
+3550 SNNIFNLI
-3558 SENDYLKSTMFKPSF
+3558 SEYNYLKSAKFKPSF
-3573 GRPNIIIIDESSMV
+3573 GQPNIIIIDEASMV
-3587 SATMIKDMIIRL
+3587 SAIMIKDMITRL
-3599 KTDLKNGLISNMP
+3599 KTDLRNGLISNMP

-3626 NEKQNEFVNKGPVS
+3626 NEKQNQFVNKGPIS
-3640 STLFLDTS
+3640 STLFLDNS

-3670 IGEQTVSNMIKTK
+3670 IGEQTVSNMTKTK
-3683 NKEELKNPTFSK
+3683 NKEELKNPSFSK

-3722 YLANN
+3722 YLSNN

-3735 IHYNNTDNPI
+3735 IHYNNTDNSI

-3760 IEESIS
+3760 IEQPIL
-3766 EEQHRLFSKHD
+3766 EEKYRLFSKHD

-3790 DSFDYTVTNDKI
+3790 DNFNYTITDDKI
-3802 KNIIE
+3802 KNLIE
-3807 KQKYYKVKDNIYKIK
+3807 KQKYNKIEDNVYKIGL
-3822 SGVIKPNARF
+3822 GVIKPNARF

-3839 RKDNLLSFV
+3839 RKDNLSALL
-3848 HSQLKSYLP
+3848 HPNLKSYLP
-3857 KNITVDVETS
+3857 KNIIVDVETS

-3873 DKVRALSKA
+3873 DKIRALSKA
-3882 LDISVGPIIEG
+3882 LDISVGPIIDG
-3893 KFGKYNKNTKKQE
+3893 KFGRYSEGTKSQE
-3906 GIIIKNNK
+3906 GITIKNNK
-3914 TGEILAEFDL
+3914 TGEILAKFDL
-3924 PYGIFID
+3924 PYGTFID
-3931 VQENLKM
+3931 VEENLKM
-3938 LNSSGATMPFAPA
+3938 LNSTNATMPFVPS

-3977 AANGKTHIDDIFSS
+3977 AANGRTHIDDVFSS

-4021 GAITDNNQAQ
+4021 GAITDDNQAQ
-4031 RMTSASKMPNKFEEI
+4031 RMTSASEMPNKFEEI

-4110 GINNLKI
+4110 GIGNLKI
-4117 VVDETITDPGSYDLY
+4117 VVDENMTDPGSYDLY

-4141 LAFES
+4141 LAFEL

-4162 LHHITAKIVNA
+4162 LHHVTAKIVNA
-4173 DKSKLTL
+4173 DKSTLTL

-4203 PIHGENL
+4203 PIHSENL
-4210 RKAIEQV
+4210 RKTIEQV

-4277 LKSLGITVKDDTVLK
+4277 LKSLGVTVKDDTVLK

-4307 GNVATDQTLKSI
+4307 GNVATNQTLKSI

>member
-1 MSSCP
+1 MSCRIG
-6 NINSPEWKSLVNKI
+6 INNLVKSVIKDKPWFYFNERENYVEILDSPTNRISRYTAFGVAKSLAKDLNKVINNGYKQI
-20 GENNAWREFLANNEI
+20 GDVFY
-35 PSADNYELLNDK
+35 PNYM
-47 DVLYQNQTTSTEGQI
+47 NQ
-62 VSEKTIRDLAAR
+62 KR
-74 MSDRIGMP
+74 
-82 FIVESD
+82 IVE
-88 RTKEY
+88 
-93 KGKVENNTAYIN
+93 IN
-105 LAYATLDTPIHEILG
+105 PSKKQLDLIKATDE
-120 HPIIRAI
+120 
-127 KKTVLS
+127 
-133 ESDWANSL
+133 
-141 LTGQLPFEDDQD
+141 
-153 VSLEAYK
+153 
-160 KYVQQKKN
+160 
-168 SNILYQNL
+168 
-176 LKELETGKGKEV
+176 KEV
-188 LDRIKRDYN
+188 LEIEAEIKKEQLQKEFDFLN
-197 VKGNIF
+197 NEANIS
-203 NPEWYIKNRA
+203 I
-213 SRFVSKGSDSYRA
+213 
-226 NYNENT
+226 NYEGDVIPN
-232 KELDYSY
+232 
-239 NGTPIT
+239 
-245 EKEYIDNT
+245 IDNT
-253 QDYYTL
+253 
-259 EEQQEEAIV
+259 
-268 ELLGLMTAE
+268 
-277 KLDAVKDGKLISL
+277 
-290 LKRLLKEIKAFMKQ
+290 
-304 LLNQKEI
+304 
-311 EIDKLPDNMT
+311 
-321 LNDLSDLLAYSN
+321 
-333 SKLILPG
+333 
-340 NEVVYTTPDNQTFKT
+340 
-355 YQEASNHIGELAKT
+355 
-369 TKNVDL
+369 
-375 NNIKINTETSEE
+375 
-387 QKKQIEQFTNELKDL
+387 
-402 KNQFNNFKFEKIPFN
+402 
-417 NKIDIYTGEGR
+417 
-428 LRQNYWARKDDG
+428 
-440 TTGYLGG
+440 
-447 SKETLTGDDY
+447 
-457 DGFVIDKRNPWESSG
+457 
-472 REYIKISNE
+472 
-481 EAKKIFDEVND
+481 
-492 INTATKTSIDIY
+492 
-504 NALARSIDVLEN
+504 
-516 KLNFLKEGSPLKSFI
+516 
-531 NKNKEY
+531 
-537 EQSKEI
+537 
-543 IEKWKKINN
+543 
-552 IQYNPEE
+552 
-559 IYSRGQ
+559 
-565 EFTSV
+565 
-570 VGAYSNFDI
+570 
-579 NLMMQNLLQHIED
+579 
-592 NEKAGGKFA
+592 
-601 ISAFT
+601 
-606 KPVDKKIGHLEGGGG
+606 
-621 KIKFK
+621 
-626 IYPQSKDILWAANT
+626 
-640 DVYSGSVWDASEK
+640 
-653 VNKDKKSELLGVSY
+653 
-667 TKYPALRNVNSVQPN
+667 
-682 LANVVDNLD
+682 VDNKK
-691 WQHNELGIV
+691 NI
-700 LTGNNFRLEYDEDIP
+700 
-715 YQTKKIIDGIN
+715 TK
-726 KILDQKYGKL
+726 QK
-736 VKPKINKTLQDN
+736 N
-748 VVISHPRAGIIF
+748 
-760 EGTQTESKKFLN
+760 
-772 DFDISIYKSL
+772 
-782 DKDKLKIEQSE
+782 
-793 GIQPTKT
+793 
-800 NETLKENIRNI
+800 
-811 ANSLI
+811 
-816 YENVGEEYAVK
+816 
-827 ITRPSGGIEISLY
+827 
-840 YAKKED
+840 
-846 AEKILKNDKI
+846 
-856 KYPDSKVE
+856 
-864 IITNPKYGKVKDKE
+864 
-878 YIDQSL
+878 
-884 INTKIAALKEVAKK
+884 
-898 YPRSLIRSEV
+898 
-908 KRINTF
+908 
-914 DNQQLY
+914 
-920 NQFDLDDELPFQK
+920 
-933 IQSDKK
+933 
-939 EILYSIKTKSVEEI
+939 ILYSIRTKSVEEI
-953 AEGLNTDLVRS
+953 AKGLNTDLVRS
-964 EQQIKYSGYIKT
+964 EQQIKYSSYIKT
-976 MVLNLLGDIGP
+976 MILTFMGDIGP
-987 GKKLNMSPDKAFK
+987 GKKLKMSPDEAFQK
-1000 QTKEKFIEI
+1000 SKEMFIKI
-1009 NNNIALSLNSYV
+1009 NNNIATALNTHI
-1021 KSEEDLQTF
+1021 KSEED
-1030 KSSELYNEMLEF
+1030 F
-1042 LPVLGYVNTYEDL
+1042 LKVKESTSYEEIIKIFPVLKYAKTYEDL
-1055 QKAAAI
+1055 QKAAKT
-1061 YNNVITKFDTYINFV
+1061 YSDVIAKFDSYVTFV

-1091 IKNVDNEEL
+1091 IKNVDVEEL

-1111 AEISQNEIGERYG
+1111 SEISQNEIGERYG
-1124 MDSFETNPRDTASI
+1124 MDNFQTNPRDTASI

-1147 AIPNEYEFGVP
+1147 AIPDEYEFGVP

-1172 IGADIDLS
+1172 IGADIELS

-1187 KLTEFKKQLSDRAQ
+1187 KLTEFKKQLSDRAKS
-1201 NRTYLSNLLNKIKNF
+1201 RTYLSNLLNKIESF

-1248 SGNQVNG
+1248 TGSQING
-1255 IYDTKVISTNR
+1255 IYDAKIISTNR
-1266 DSIDLQISREW
+1266 DSIDLQISKEW
-1277 LEDHKQS
+1277 LFNHLQS
-1284 DFYTKDSQNDLYP
+1284 DFYTKNSQKDLFP
-1297 KQSKLDLLN
+1297 KQSKIDLLN

-1316 NNIQI
+1316 NSIQI

-1328 NVLGINFT
+1328 NVLGIDFT
-1336 EDEITV
+1336 ENEVNI
-1342 IYKKL
+1342 ISKKL
-1347 PKVLNKA
+1347 PKVLKKA

-1362 NNLLKNIVDSFQ
+1362 NNLLKNIVESFELN
-1374 KHIKQP
+1374 IKQP
-1380 FKGQYGFQN
+1380 FEGQYGFKN
-1389 ESTSMKELAKIYYEV
+1389 ESTSMKELAKIYYEL
-1404 NPGRYK
+1404 NPGKYK
-1410 ITATKTADNKS
+1410 IASTKTADNKS

-1427 PSYLEQI
+1427 PTYLEQV
-1434 KREWKNGN
+1434 KREWDNGN
-1442 TSSVIN
+1442 TSSVMN

-1457 EQESFWNKVTRN
+1457 DQESFWNKVLRN
-1469 QAKFKLDYFNGVRE
+1469 QAKFKIDYFNGIRE
-1483 QKVGE
+1483 QKAGE
-1488 NGKVRKSL
+1488 NGKVRKFL

-1501 IVSMFLL
+1501 IATMFLL
-1508 HQQNLNVGN
+1508 HQQNLNVGS

-1524 DKTATMETVMTKE
+1524 DKTANMETVMTKE
-1537 FFVNTDRNP
+1537 FFVNTSNSA
-1546 VGVNIDYEI
+1546 VGVNIDYALA
-1555 IDNKINY
+1555 DNKIVYTNA
-1562 RNGLKKKIYNSFVE
+1562 LKKKIYNSFVE

-1590 AVNIE
+1590 SVNIE
-1595 NYEIASKLFYFLP
+1595 NYDIASKLFYFLP

-1614 SLVDFR
+1614 NLIDFR

-1653 ELEVDK
+1653 ELEIDK

-1664 VINVDKNNNYTYPLF
+1664 VINVDKNNNYSYPLF

-1695 DATGR
+1695 NATGR

-1720 TVQYLKFD
+1720 TIQYLKFD
-1728 PALAFKSSID
+1728 PALAFKTSID
-1738 VKDKIISDIADED
+1738 VKDKTISDIADED

-1782 IGEDFYKEASK
+1782 IGEDLYKEASK

-1809 TDGTLLNKSEITDA
+1809 ADGTLLNKSEITDA

-1830 EHIDYLMSEGKIP
+1830 EHIDYLMSQGKIP

-1866 SEELNLTISP
+1866 SEELTLTISP

-1885 KVGDEELGLNRIDYV
+1885 KVGDKELGLNRIDYV

-1988 ISTVTQ
+1988 VSTVTQ

-2002 LLEVKDFNFGNMKN
+2002 LLGVKNFNFGNMKN
-2016 VTGAKGKEIKEAVR
+2016 VTGSKGKELKEAVR
-2030 ARLFEIEAEK
+2030 ARLFEIESEN

-2045 DNLNVS
+2045 GNLNVS
-2051 HEKLYKLL
+2051 HEKLYELL
-2059 EDIIVNDTTGSYTQ
+2059 KDIIENDTTGSYTQ
-2073 NDLLALEIDPKTK
+2073 NDLLALEIDPQTK

-2103 LINSLVNKNVMLK
+2103 LINSLIDKNVMLK

-2141 KSDIIWIDKHA
+2141 KSDIIWIDKYA
-2152 DEFAK
+2152 DDFAK
-2157 DGTTLKYIR
+2157 DGATLKYIR
-2166 QENKKTKAAQVI
+2166 QEDNKTKAAQVI

-2193 TDYITEDK
+2193 TDYITEDDF
-2201 LGRKILDTS
+2201 GRNILDTS
-2210 KMDEKMFQLI
+2210 KMDEKMFQLV

-2276 YNKENKSVEQITY
+2276 YTKKSTIERLGADENEFEELVKAGKKIAKKAGEKADRKGRYNNFNKYLTQAVKEKYGDKEVPKFKIETPASIKQITY
-2289 ELNSIDDVKNLDKDQ
+2289 ELNSINDVKNLDKDQ

-2314 EVLMNPATFDKITK
+2314 EVLMNSATFDKITK

-2365 SITRYIDNRAGK
+2365 SITRYIDNRSGK

-2394 DKVIQLKTDEQ
+2394 DKVIQLKRDEE
-2405 TGATNPIQIKLS
+2405 TNTPNPIEIKLS
-2417 KNSEII
+2417 KNSETIY
-2423 NLEFI
+2423 LEFI

-2518 FGQYDSNALSKS
+2518 FGQYDVDALSKS
-2530 VIDLQNKIIKKID
+2530 IVELQNKIIKKID
-2543 LKDYLPGDQ
+2543 LKGYLPGDQ
-2552 TAQSYFDN
+2552 TAESYFN
-2560 KERNKILDA
+2560 RKNQNRNSILDA
-2569 ETLSNAWVI
+2569 ETLSETWMI

-2586 NNETLEKIAKD
+2586 SNETLEKIAKD
-2597 LKYSSV
+2597 LKYGSV
-2603 NKMMLT
+2603 NEMMLT

-2615 NTLDTF
+2615 NALDMF
-2621 ARLED
+2621 ARLEN

-2660 KLSNSFVFNNLDNI
+2660 KLSSSLVFDNLDNI
-2674 AGEINKLDN
+2674 AGEINKLSN
-2683 GDIQIMPVGEIGS
+2683 GDIQIMPIGEIGS
-2696 AIENSLIFAQNNV
+2696 AIENSLIFAQNNI

-2720 ELESTVDK
+2720 ELESTVDI
-2728 ILDFMGLDKLNLSKD
+2728 ILDFLGLDKLNLSKD

-2787 YRIIELKKDPEFA
+2787 YRIGELNKNPEFA

-2810 NKDYKTNTYSISFK
+2810 DKDYKTNTYSISFK
-2824 DPFGTESDDKEV
+2824 NPFGTESDDKEV

-2864 TGDAGNLGRFIPVSY
+2864 TGDAGNLGRFIPVTY

-2885 FTKAMGNFENAFV
+2885 FNKAMSNFENAFV
-2898 KHLINPGSQDI
+2898 KHLINPESQDI
-2909 LIDQIVQNNPDI
+2909 LIDQIVQNNPEM

-2928 TTTKN
+2928 TTTKTSYT
-2933 VNGDYQSPFKT
+2933 DYQSPFKT
-2944 VLKKIVN
+2944 ALKKNINV
-2951 ADKLKDVDKFTFK
+2951 DRLKDVNKFTFK
-2964 IGDFPNND
+2964 IGDFPNDD
-2972 KYKGIIQS
+2972 KHKGIIQS
-2980 LKIPLTDNEQQAI
+2980 LKISLTDNEQKAI
-2993 SNIPSLAI
+2993 NKIPSLAN
-3001 LKIDFKYPQYILIED
+3001 LKIDFKYPQYILIDD

-3033 YKRTSP
+3033 YKRTSA

-3070 VSAIEMNNVSR
+3070 VSVIEMNNVSR
-3081 NENELP
+3081 NENELR

-3094 QKEEIIEPITFVE
+3094 QKEEVVKSAAQTFTSSDKPNLLKNENGLIIIENVIPKSETIKIIEQAKDFIEETSFKQTAGSVSWAYGKQWMRINAMNPKQREGLITGKQLNGIEITQKMKDDFIKTGVSKGFPLYGYTTIDKNGNILPSIPQNIIDYLFSKGINVSEYDASYNSIYDKSDNGSLIIHQDNTENNESPIITISLGRPMKFITYELNDPTDFNVADTNNTAFRIAVNAVRGE
-3107 NKIPVNLKG
+3107 ALKLNLIPKSAKDNNG
-3116 QMTFKYGNNKRSD
+3116 NIKYGHFTPD
-3129 VTSNTTFDAILNGER
+3129 TILKYAEEIDKKQG
-3144 TASTR
+3144 TQ
-3149 YENEGNINYW
+3149 
-3159 KGAKIGDIIT
+3159 
-3169 WKSEDGK
+3169 
-3176 TVDVEVTKA
+3176 
-3185 LHSLKGSGKNAEE
+3185 LKQFVIDKLKEQFKNAEKTEYDLTNGAVLVFSGNNRNVLHEIVFDEETNKKPMESGFPTLNVNKAFKGLNQADRIVKTDDYRGVLTLRKVEGPTLTNVINEQKLIENISTQPTTSAQESTSNFVVKNNILEILNKSKYSFLASLLKENNTTLNWTKDNNVAGTYYLGKNKIEIGEHIKFSDNLEEVIAHEAIHAIIDWETTGTEKRKEMEEKIAPFIKEIKEYFFNSKEGQNEYIKNILTTFNQSLINKNGTFEEVITYAFTDKIFAE
-3198 WSKLE
+3198 WLNSIPSKGVKNKSKTLWGKLKDIILEILSPITEKTKLDELNDILDFIFKEEVKPGIETTEPVKTYQGKIESLQPNQIFVFGSNPQGRHGAGAAQQAKNKFGAVQFVGRGLKNQTYALVTKNLTAGFVEKETGIKYEKAGEKSLTPEQIESNIKELYNVALQNPDKEFLVAYSVDDKKNLNGYTDQDIANMFSAFPIPNNMVFEEGFSKLL
-3203 GWSVDYFNEKVR
+3203 FAK
-3215 PKLDQAWQIEY
+3215 
-3226 KLITQPST
+3226 
-3234 NIQEN
+3234 
-3239 VKEPTEQPEIKINTV
+3239 KEEIVEELAEQPKVKVSTV
-3254 EYKGKPFIIEGS
+3254 EYKGKTFIIEGS

-3312 GIQNQPKYLVGMNGE
+3312 GIQNQPKYLVGNNSE

-3333 TDYGKVIQSKNVIQ
+3333 TDYGKVIQSKDVIQ
-3347 KVMSLYN
+3347 KVMSLYY
-3354 DKSEI
+3354 DKSQI

-3374 NVFDITEEDLPVE
+3374 NVFDITKEDLPVE
-3387 EKPVKKEK
+3387 QKPVKKEK

-3420 NDGQQEAF
+3420 NNGQQEAF
-3428 DFIKGKVEE
+3428 NFIKGKVEE

-3550 NNNIFNLI
+3550 SNNIFNLI
-3558 SENDYLKSTMFKPSF
+3558 SEYNYLKSAKFKPSF
-3573 GRPNIIIIDESSMV
+3573 GQPNIIIIDEASMV
-3587 SATMIKDMIIRL
+3587 SAIMIKDMITRL
-3599 KTDLKNGLISNMP
+3599 KTDLRNGLISNMP

-3626 NEKQNEFVNKGPVS
+3626 NEKQNQFVNKGPIS
-3640 STLFLDTS
+3640 STLFLDNS

-3670 IGEQTVSNMIKTK
+3670 IGEQTVSNMTKTK
-3683 NKEELKNPTFSK
+3683 NKEELKNPSFSK

-3722 YLANN
+3722 YLSNN

-3735 IHYNNTDNPI
+3735 IHYNNTDNSI

-3760 IEESIS
+3760 IEQPIL
-3766 EEQHRLFSKHD
+3766 EEKYRLFSKHD

-3790 DSFDYTVTNDKI
+3790 DNFNYTITDDKI
-3802 KNIIE
+3802 KNLIE
-3807 KQKYYKVKDNIYKIK
+3807 KQKYNKIEDNVYKIGL
-3822 SGVIKPNARF
+3822 GVIKPNARF

-3839 RKDNLLSFV
+3839 RKDNLSALL
-3848 HSQLKSYLP
+3848 HPNLKSYLP
-3857 KNITVDVETS
+3857 KNIIVDVETS

-3873 DKVRALSKA
+3873 DKIRALSKA
-3882 LDISVGPIIEG
+3882 LDISVGPIIDG
-3893 KFGKYNKNTKKQE
+3893 KFGRYSEGTKSQE
-3906 GIIIKNNK
+3906 GITIKNNK
-3914 TGEILAEFDL
+3914 TGEILAKFDL
-3924 PYGIFID
+3924 PYGTFID
-3931 VQENLKM
+3931 VEENLKM
-3938 LNSSGATMPFAPA
+3938 LNSTNATMPFVPS

-3977 AANGKTHIDDIFSS
+3977 AANGKTHIDDVFSS

-4021 GAITDNNQAQ
+4021 GAITDDNQAQ
-4031 RMTSASKMPNKFEEI
+4031 RMTSASEMPNKFEEI

-4110 GINNLKI
+4110 GIGNLKI
-4117 VVDETITDPGSYDLY
+4117 VVDENMTDPGSYDLY

-4141 LAFES
+4141 LAFEL

-4162 LHHITAKIVNA
+4162 LHHVTAKIVNA
-4173 DKSKLTL
+4173 DKSTLTL

-4203 PIHGENL
+4203 PIHSENL
-4210 RKAIEQV
+4210 RKTIEQV

-4237 MNEFISMLMSDADF
+4237 INEFISMLMSDADF

-4277 LKSLGITVKDDTVLK
+4277 LKSLGVTVKDDTVLK

-4307 GNVATDQTLKSI
+4307 GNVATNQTLKSI